1 MGQRKQ
7 ADRVRADQVRADQ
20 VRQGED
26 VFRDFVIAVL
36 LHNEAVADRLGLQPV
51 DVAAAI
57 LLEMRGPL
65 AVGTISEELGL
76 PSASTT
82 RLVDRL
88 EKAGYVRR
96 VRGAQDRRTVTVE
109 PVAGGMDDYEAA
121 CESSRRYLDEVGAH
135 YTPEQAPLLLDM
147 LVRIS
152 GAYRTAAREL
162 RRGPDQ

>member
-1 MGQRKQ
+1 VAPKHPEE
-7 ADRVRADQVRADQ
+7 V
-20 VRQGED
+20 
-26 VFRDFVIAVL
+26 VFSEFLIAVL

-82 RLVDRL
+82 RLIDRL

-96 VRGAQDRRTVTVE
+96 VRGERDRRTVTVE
-109 PVAGGMDDYEAA
+109 LLEGGMDDYYAA
-121 CESSRRYLDEVGAH
+121 CEASRRHLDAISLH
-135 YTPEQAPLLLDM
+135 YEPEQVPLLLGM
-147 LVRIS
+147 FTRVAE
-152 GAYRTAAREL
+152 AYRSATEEL
-162 RRGPDQ
+162 RQGET

>member
-1 MGQRKQ
+1 MSDGRRTVDVQ
-7 ADRVRADQVRADQ
+7 
-20 VRQGED
+20 QGED
-26 VFRDFVIAVL
+26 VFREFVIAVL
-36 LHNEAVADRLGLQPV
+36 LHNEAVADRLGLQPI

-65 AVGTISEELGL
+65 AVGAISAELGL

-109 PVAGGMDDYEAA
+109 PVAGAMAGYEAA
-121 CESSRRYLDEVGAH
+121 CEPSRRHLDEVGAH

-147 LVRIS
+147 LVRIA
-152 GAYRTAAREL
+152 GAYRTSAREL
-162 RRGPDQ
+162 RRGPDA